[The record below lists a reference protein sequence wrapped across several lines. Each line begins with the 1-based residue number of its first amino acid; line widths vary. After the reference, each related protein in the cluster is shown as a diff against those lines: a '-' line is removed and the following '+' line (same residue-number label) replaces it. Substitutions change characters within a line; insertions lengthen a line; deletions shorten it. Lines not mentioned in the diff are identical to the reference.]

1 MKMTIKEEEG
11 EEEEGEEQ
19 IGEEEEGE
27 EEEGGEEEGK
37 EEGEE
42 EGGQESG
49 CKYWP
54 LGQSLVRLLACSHRS
69 LICLLHTRTPLRLFA
84 RSVAHSLPSLWE
96 SERFDVLK
104 RPGLAPQCASVCLWG
119 EHVNWS

>member
-1 MKMTIKEEEG
+1 MIMTIKEEEG

-49 CKYWP
+49 RKYWP

-69 LICLLHTRTPLRLFA
+69 LICLLHTAHFA
-84 RSVAHSLPSLWE
+84 QVLHCAHSFFCSLTH
-96 SERFDVLK
+96 SRACGK
-104 RPGLAPQCASVCLWG
+104 
-119 EHVNWS
+119 VNH